1 MTEQWMT
8 LNVGDNDE
16 RVLSR
21 PKPGVTK
28 QWMTLNDDDD
38 DDERVMG
45 RPKPGLTEQ

>member
-1 MTEQWMT
+1 MMF

-21 PKPGVTK
+21 PKPGVTE

-38 DDERVMG
+38 DERVLS
-45 RPKPGLTEQ
+45 RPKPGVTEQ